1 MVEAKAQDLVPIAVA
16 GNCPRCPQACLMR
29 GRQSRLVLSS
39 MLGWSGNRLQL
50 LDEEGRGGY
59 EVWTNRKQLGYDHKE
74 NVGNVPESQAFFFL
88 FFIGVHLLYNVVLV
102 SAVQQSESVTCIYV
116 SPPSLISLPGCL
128 HPTPLGHHRA
138 ASWFPCTI

>member
-1 MVEAKAQDLVPIAVA
+1 MFQKVKL
-16 GNCPRCPQACLMR
+16 
-29 GRQSRLVLSS
+29 
-39 MLGWSGNRLQL
+39 
-50 LDEEGRGGY
+50 
-59 EVWTNRKQLGYDHKE
+59 
-74 NVGNVPESQAFFFL
+74 FFF

-138 ASWFPCTI
+138 AS